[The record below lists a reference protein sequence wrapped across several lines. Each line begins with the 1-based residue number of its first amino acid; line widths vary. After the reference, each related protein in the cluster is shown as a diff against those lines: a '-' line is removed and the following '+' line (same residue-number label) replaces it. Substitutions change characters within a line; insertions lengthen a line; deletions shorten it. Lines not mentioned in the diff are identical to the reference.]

1 MAVLWWLL
9 LCVLIVKLLHD
20 LELLALA
27 RTWAGA
33 TSTAF
38 FSHLELNR
46 NLFSFFQSTL
56 TVITSASTLNWH
68 LIWSASICSIFG
80 NLEVKGVKIG

>member
-1 MAVLWWLL
+1 MAVLRWLL
-9 LCVLIVKLLHD
+9 LCVLIAKLRHD

-27 RTWAGA
+27 WTWARA

-38 FSHLELNR
+38 FSHLELNG

-56 TVITSASTLNWH
+56 TVITSESTLNWH
-68 LIWSASICSIFG
+68 VIWSASVCSIFG
-80 NLEVKGVKIG
+80 NLEVKGLKI

>member
-1 MAVLWWLL
+1 MR
-9 LCVLIVKLLHD
+9 HF
-20 LELLALA
+20 ELLVALA
-27 RTWAGA
+27 WAWTRT

-56 TVITSASTLNWH
+56 TVITSESAAISTRSGD
-68 LIWSASICSIFG
+68 LIWDALICSIFL
-80 NLEVKGVKIG
+80 NLEVEGLKIGSFT